1 MDHIPQMTDLAFTDE
16 EKQEKAK
23 EWGCTEDGEAPAY
36 KGPDY
41 PYGMTFNMA
50 ERDLALTG
58 LDDADINA
66 GDMIHGH
73 FFAKVT
79 SISSEECDGKP
90 SRRVTLQI
98 THLSAEDEA
107 EEDAESEDEIDAR
120 KERMLS
126 RY

>member
-16 EKQEKAK
+16 EKAEKAK
-23 EWGCTEDGEAPAY
+23 EWGPCEGEETPKY
-36 KGPDY
+36 RGPDY
-41 PYGMTFNMA
+41 PYRMTFMLT
-50 ERDLALTG
+50 ERELCLTG
-58 LDDADINA
+58 LDEAGIA
-66 GDMIHGH
+66 VGDMLHGH

-79 SISSEECDGKP
+79 SISSEDCDGKEYR
-90 SRRVTLQI
+90 SVTLQI

-107 EEDAESEDEIDAR
+107 EEDKESEDEIDAR